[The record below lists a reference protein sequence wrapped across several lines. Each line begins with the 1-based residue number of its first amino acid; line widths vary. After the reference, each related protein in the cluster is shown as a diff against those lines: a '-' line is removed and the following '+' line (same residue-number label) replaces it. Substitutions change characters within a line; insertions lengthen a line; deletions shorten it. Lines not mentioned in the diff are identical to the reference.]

1 MRGDTKAALL
11 LTTVIALSVMLFLW
25 TGRTGGTAETA
36 DTTGNRKPDAG
47 RGETAAGARSNGGSQ
62 FYAVPTEKVALSAFD
77 PNTADS
83 TTLLRMGLQPWQ
95 VRAIYRF
102 RAKGGVYSQKEDFA
116 FTPGLTKKK
125 YRELEPFIS
134 ISPDY
139 QPAALTVRQRK
150 ESVGDSTTAAKANGK
165 LQKGATLELN
175 SADTTALRRV
185 PGIGQYYA
193 RKIAERRKRLGG
205 FVSTSQLDE
214 IEDFPEEAK
223 AFFTVD
229 SSRVKRI
236 SVNSTTLSELRR
248 HPYIGFY
255 LARDIVEARRL
266 HGSIRSIGEL
276 LMLESA
282 DERTIKRLEPYLEF
296 QP

>member
-1 MRGDTKAALL
+1 M
-11 LTTVIALSVMLFLW
+11 
-25 TGRTGGTAETA
+25 
-36 DTTGNRKPDAG
+36 
-47 RGETAAGARSNGGSQ
+47 
-62 FYAVPTEKVALSAFD
+62 PTEKVTLTTFD

-83 TTLLRMGLQPWQ
+83 TTLLSMGLQPWQ
-95 VRAIYRF
+95 VRAIYRY

-139 QPAALTVRQRK
+139 QPAALTVRRRK
-150 ESVGDSTTAAKANGK
+150 DADVDSTTVKKPSGK
-165 LQKGATLELN
+165 LQEGATLELN

-185 PGIGQYYA
+185 PGIGPYFA
-193 RKIAERRKRLGG
+193 RKIVERRKRLGG
-205 FVSTSQLDE
+205 FVSAAQLDE
-214 IEDFPEEAK
+214 IEDFPKEAK
-223 AFFTVD
+223 VFFTVD
-229 SSRVKRI
+229 GSQVKRI
-236 SVNSTTLSELRR
+236 SVNSATLGELRR

-255 LARDIVEARRL
+255 LARDIVDLRRL
-266 HGSIRSIGEL
+266 HGNIKSSSEL

-282 DERTIKRLEPYLEF
+282 DEQTIKRLEPYLEF